1 MMTWINDIFLAPLS
15 AVYFQKALIG
25 GCVVAAVCGVTGSL
39 VILRR
44 MAFLGDAL
52 SHAMIAGFVAGYLFM
67 QAVFDIEASAPAMLV
82 GSIIAAVTTVMMIGF
97 VSKSSRL
104 KEDTV
109 IGIMYCG
116 VFAAGIVVLTI
127 FQDLVQ
133 IDIMHFIMGDVLGIS
148 DGDLW
153 LSVIVSASVLT
164 VMILGFRQFQITSFD
179 PIMAASIGIPVLFF
193 DYLLTICMSFVVV
206 STVSMVGVI
215 LSVGLL
221 ITPAATA
228 YLLTDRLNRMMII
241 AAFLGIT
248 SVIGGLFLSV
258 ILDASG
264 GVSIILFCTMQFL
277 LVLVIA
283 PQYGLLADWLRKR
296 RMVPQALTEDILKEA
311 LKIES
316 DDVKIKKLAKRL
328 ALPSTTIIK
337 GLRSLVR
344 DEYIILNIH
353 SFSLTETGR
362 QQARRIVRAHRL
374 WESYLAHVGTPIDQI
389 HNTAETL
396 EHIHDEKAVDFI
408 DDMLGHPTKDPHGSE
423 IPDDFMDASKGM
435 IAPISLLRKGRQAKI
450 FIIRETIIDSI
461 DIKIGEEVTLGARTN
476 DGETWVI
483 IKENGNEVHL
493 DHKKADLILAQ
504 TIN

>member
-1 MMTWINDIFLAPLS
+1 MTWFNDIFLDPLS
-15 AVYFQKALIG
+15 ATYFQKALIG

-52 SHAMIAGFVAGYLFM
+52 SHAMIAGVVGGYLIM
-67 QAVFDIEASAPAMLV
+67 KAVFNIEASAPAMLI

-127 FQDLVQ
+127 FQDIVQ

-148 DGDLW
+148 DSDLW
-153 LSVIVSASVLT
+153 LSVIVAASVLT
-164 VMILGFRQFQITSFD
+164 IMILGFRYFQITSFD
-179 PIMAASIGIPVLFF
+179 PIMAASIGIPVLLF

-241 AAFLGIT
+241 AAGFGVT

-264 GVSIILFCTMQFL
+264 GVSIMLFCTMQFL
-277 LVLVIA
+277 FILIIA
-283 PQYGLLADWLRKR
+283 PKYGLLADWLRKR
-296 RMVPQALTEDILKEA
+296 RMVPQAVTEDILKGA
-311 LKIES
+311 LKINN
-316 DDVKIKKLAKRL
+316 DHVKIKSIGKRL
-328 ALPSTTIIK
+328 ALPTSTIIK

-344 DEYIILNIH
+344 ANYVLLNNDT
-353 SFSLTETGR
+353 FSLTPSGHK
-362 QQARRIVRAHRL
+362 QALRIVRSHRL
-374 WESYLAHVGTPIDQI
+374 WESYLAHIGTPIDQI

-396 EHIHDEKAVDFI
+396 EHIHDEKTVDFI
-408 DDMLGHPTKDPHGSE
+408 DDMLGHPTTDPHGSE
-423 IPDDFMDASKGM
+423 IPDDFVDASKGM
-435 IAPISLLRKGRQAKI
+435 ITPISLLRKGREAKI
-450 FIIRETIIDSI
+450 CLIRETIIASV
-461 DIKIGEEVTLGARTN
+461 DIKIGEHITLGARIN
-476 DGETWVI
+476 SGKTWVI
-483 IKENGNEVHL
+483 YKENGVEVHL
-493 DHKKADLILAQ
+493 DHQKADLIFAQ
-504 TIN
+504 TTN

>member
-116 VFAAGIVVLTI
+116 VFAVGIVVLTI

-153 LSVIVSASVLT
+153 LSVIVAASVLT

-296 RMVPQALTEDILKEA
+296 RMVPQALTEDILKET

-316 DDVKIKKLAKRL
+316 DVVKIKTIAKRL

-389 HNTAETL
+389 HNAAETL

-450 FIIRETIIDSI
+450 CIIRETVIDSI
-461 DIKIGEEVTLGARTN
+461 DIKIGEDVTLGARTN
-476 DGETWVI
+476 DGKTWVI